1 MIRRSL
7 ARLAPN
13 HTNIRVRLAC
23 INDVYELENLPRLH
37 SLLMNLKPQPNAV
50 TLAGDFISPSTLSS
64 IDGGRGMVKTLR
76 ACGITHVSLG
86 NHEADV
92 KQGVLRERLRE
103 LSKSVTVLNSNIGFK
118 RRNAADDW
126 ITEETSS
133 FSIVHS
139 HCKTVSLALFGLM
152 SDEPDMFRDGN
163 FKGLQISSVPDSFS
177 ALASD
182 VKHRHE
188 PQAFIPMTHMSL
200 RRDQDLAKYIG
211 KSLELDGKVP
221 LIIGGHEH
229 EMMEIG
235 TEEGVTIVKTGQD
248 AERVAVLDLWF
259 HWFSREL
266 VKVEVN
272 WLETKDWP
280 ECKVV
285 ASIRDK

>member
-1 MIRRSL
+1 MLRRSL
-7 ARLAPN
+7 TRLAPD
-13 HTNIRVRLAC
+13 TSNIRVRLAC

-37 SLLMNLKPQPNAV
+37 SLLMNLKPRPNAV

-103 LSKSVTVLNSNIGFK
+103 LSKSVTVLNSNIGF
-118 RRNAADDW
+118 RRRDAAEDW

-133 FSIVHS
+133 HSIIQS
-139 HCKTVSLALFGLM
+139 HCKTVSVALFGLM
-152 SDEPDMFRDGN
+152 SDEPDMFRDGT
-163 FKGLQISSVPDSFS
+163 FKGLQISSVPGSFS

-200 RRDQDLAKYIG
+200 KRDQDLVKYIG

-221 LIIGGHEH
+221 LIIGGHEVRLNRD
-229 EMMEIG
+229 ESA
-235 TEEGVTIVKTGQD
+235 TDSEE
-248 AERVAVLDLWF
+248 R
-259 HWFSREL
+259 
-266 VKVEVN
+266 
-272 WLETKDWP
+272 
-280 ECKVV
+280 
-285 ASIRDK
+285 